1 MPAQLLRRATRSIA
15 LSATLGAAL
24 AVPSATL
31 AVIPCDQNRPPEIG
45 GFMNPATITENHHKY
60 AEVEAITVI
69 ADDDSGP
76 VTEELVSATSSEP
89 DDGLG
94 KGDKPNDIV
103 QVDLHHFLV
112 RAELGRDS
120 TSRTYSFTYRATDG
134 CGATDEATLTVTVQP
149 RR

>member
-1 MPAQLLRRATRSIA
+1 MNGPVRR
-15 LSATLGAAL
+15 L
-24 AVPSATL
+24 AVAVLCTAVGAVLAFPSTAF
-31 AVIPCDQNRPPEIG
+31 AVIPCEENGAPIIG
-45 GFMNPATITENHHKY
+45 GFMNPPSIVENHHKY
-60 AEVEAITVI
+60 AAVEVILLV

-76 VTEELVSATSSEP
+76 VTVELVSATSSDP

-94 KGDKPNDIV
+94 KGDKPNDILH
-103 QVDLHHFLV
+103 VDLTHFLV

-134 CGATDEATLTVTVQP
+134 CGVTAETTVTLTVQP